1 MEKKEEKKKK
11 PLWLLIEESFLELN
25 VQELAGKGK
34 EAAIQKIAK
43 ELDNTG
49 YNVSRSGGGMLQL
62 RWAMDDM
69 LAVGHPM
76 LKDFNAAIAALT
88 LEDVLDP
95 FSATTNLLKDLSS
108 TWKELKKAERRSEVI
123 GAVEKARLDLLVKKA
138 KELTGDASIRFLIT
152 EKIASEVI
160 ISALGITKEKLG
172 EVNAAIAAEKAEIKR
187 VEKLLTAV
195 DGKPEDER
203 IKHLFTNNVSEDLII
218 EIAKVDQAAID
229 GVKKAME
236 EEIKEKERLAAEA
249 AAKKK
254 AEAEGPSLDAIAPDQ
269 MIEFIDSIR
278 EIMEFSEEEKE
289 IRVMCEQ
296 SAIPKSL
303 VDIAVSD
310 PDKLDELEKN
320 AQG

>member
-1 MEKKEEKKKK
+1 
-11 PLWLLIEESFLELN
+11 
-25 VQELAGKGK
+25 LA
-34 EAAIQKIAK
+34 
-43 ELDNTG
+43 
-49 YNVSRSGGGMLQL
+49 
-62 RWAMDDM
+62 
-69 LAVGHPM
+69 
-76 LKDFNAAIAALT
+76 
-88 LEDVLDP
+88 
-95 FSATTNLLKDLSS
+95 
-108 TWKELKKAERRSEVI
+108 EV
-123 GAVEKARLDLLVKKA
+123 V
-138 KELTGDASIRFLIT
+138 
-152 EKIASEVI
+152 
-160 ISALGITKEKLG
+160 
-172 EVNAAIAAEKAEIKR
+172 AAIAAEKAEIQR

-195 DGKPEDER
+195 DGKSDDER
-203 IKHLFTNNVSEDLII
+203 VKHLLTNNVAESLII
-218 EIAKVDQAAID
+218 EMAKVDQAAID

-310 PDKLDELEKN
+310 PGKLDELEKA